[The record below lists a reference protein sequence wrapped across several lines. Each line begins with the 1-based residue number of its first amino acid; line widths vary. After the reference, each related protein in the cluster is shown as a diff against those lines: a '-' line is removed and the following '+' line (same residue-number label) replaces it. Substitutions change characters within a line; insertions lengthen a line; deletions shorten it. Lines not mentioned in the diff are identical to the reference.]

1 MRHHNANRTFNRT
14 KNQRVALMK
23 GLVTSL
29 ITRERIQTTEA
40 KAKEL
45 RPKVEKMITR
55 AKSPTLANKRVLLA
69 SLYNNEGA
77 VKKLVE
83 SIAPR
88 YSERPGG
95 YTRIVKLAPRKGDAS
110 KMAVIEFV

>member
-1 MRHHNANRTFNRT
+1 MRHHNANRTFNRS

-55 AKSPTLANKRVLLA
+55 AKSPTIANKRLLLA
-69 SLYNNEGA
+69 SLYHNETA

-88 YSERPGG
+88 YSDRQGG
-95 YTRIVKLAPRKGDAS
+95 YTRITKLMPRKGDAS